1 MTQSKNIG
9 LSPEEREDQLQER
22 LQAISTSQKESEA
35 QGIAQGLGL
44 KYVNLEAYPIDQRA
58 LLMLSREVAL
68 ESGAIAFRREENSI
82 IHVGLFV
89 PEDSEIRDTVE
100 AMIKEKGYEVE
111 FYAISEL
118 SLEKG
123 LAAYEHIIVSKKV
136 SGKVGVGQDEIER
149 AEQEIKSLTDLKD
162 KLSSIPVSQI
172 LEIIL
177 AGALVGKA
185 SDVHLEPEES
195 GVTMRYRIDGVLNE
209 VAQLSLI
216 AYPKIVSRIKLEA
229 KLKINIKDRPQD
241 GRFSVVLKGGET
253 DIRVSVLPT
262 AYGETVVMRL
272 LGVGAVNLLVE
283 DLGVRGQAK
292 EVLERQIR
300 KPNGMILT
308 TGPTGSGKTTT
319 LYASL
324 NQINVPGIK
333 IITLENPIEYHLDG
347 ISQTQIDPKKGL
359 TFAAGLKSILRQ
371 DPDVIMIGEIRDFET
386 ADIAT
391 QAALTGHLVLST
403 LHTNDA
409 SGVIPRLVDLGL
421 RPFTIAPALNA
432 VIAQRLVRKL
442 DDRCKTKYVPSDEE
456 SAYLKE
462 QLGDLFPENGVDMLY
477 GPGDC
482 AEKLG
487 QGYKGR
493 MGVFEVFEVDK
504 GVEALINDRAS
515 SLDIF
520 EYVVKEQ
527 RMTTMLQDGLLRVIN
542 GETSLEEVRRV
553 LD

>member
-22 LQAISTSQKESEA
+22 LQEVSMRQKEAEA
-35 QGIAQGLGL
+35 QGIAQNLGF

-58 LLMLSREVAL
+58 LLMLPREAAL
-68 ESGAIAFRREENSI
+68 ELGAIAFRRENNEI
-82 IHVGLFV
+82 VHIGLYV
-89 PEDSEIRDTVE
+89 PEDAEIRDAVE
-100 AMIKEKGYEVE
+100 EIMDEKGYGVE
-111 FYAISEL
+111 FYVISDL

-123 LAAYEHIIVSKKV
+123 LAAYEHIAVSKKV

-162 KLSSIPVSQI
+162 KLSAIPVSQI
-172 LEIIL
+172 LETIL

-185 SDVHLEPEES
+185 SDVHLEPEEG
-195 GVTMRYRIDGVLNE
+195 GVSMRYRIDGVLNE
-209 VAQLSLI
+209 VAQLSM
-216 AYPKIVSRIKLEA
+216 AVYPKIVSRIKLEA
-229 KLKINIKDRPQD
+229 KLKINVKDRPQD
-241 GRFSVVLKGGET
+241 GRFSVMLKGGET

-272 LGVGAVNLLVE
+272 LGVGAVSLLID

-324 NQINVPGIK
+324 NQINAPGIK

-371 DPDVIMIGEIRDFET
+371 DPDVIMVGEIRDFET

-403 LHTNDA
+403 LHTNDS

-442 DDRCKTKYVPSDEE
+442 DDRCKTEYAPSEE
-456 SAYLKE
+456 ELLYLKE
-462 QLGDLFPENGVDMLY
+462 ELGELFPADGVNVLY
-477 GPGDC
+477 GPGECSD
-482 AEKLG
+482 KLG

-504 GVEALINDRAS
+504 GVEELINNRAS

-527 RMTTMLQDGLLRVIN
+527 KMTTMLQDALLRAID

-553 LD
+553 LG